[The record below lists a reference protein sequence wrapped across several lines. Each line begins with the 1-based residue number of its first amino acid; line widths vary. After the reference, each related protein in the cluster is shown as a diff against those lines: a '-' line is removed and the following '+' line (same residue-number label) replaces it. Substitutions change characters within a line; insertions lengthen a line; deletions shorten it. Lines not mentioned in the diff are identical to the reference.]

1 MIRLLI
7 VDDHPAVRA
16 GLVGILRSE
25 PGLIPRA
32 AAATAAEALA
42 ATASEPPDVALVDYH
57 LPDESGLVLC
67 MKMKS
72 LQQSLKVVI
81 YSVSAEADLGLPARL
96 VGADAVLNKA
106 VPPEH
111 LFEAIRGVAR
121 GSQAMPALSPELIQ
135 AGASRLDS
143 DDFPIFGMLLD
154 GTPPTEIAS
163 VLGLNEVDVERRTG
177 AVLKRL
183 EVVGPYR

>member
-1 MIRLLI
+1 LIRLLI

-96 VGADAVLNKA
+96 VGADAVL
-106 VPPEH
+106 
-111 LFEAIRGVAR
+111 AR